1 MITFDQV
8 RLESLHSYFQLTS
21 LLKPKAAEL
30 CLHITREAVFPSFF
44 GQQEILQPVHF
55 WDPPRLISEK
65 THEDRSPERS
75 NFSMFIWSVGNEQ
88 QCNRFHLV
96 KALLAKW
103 MSLGS
108 HCCHASYGLSDL
120 LFYTSPHP
128 DTIPSIHRWFIWQGS
143 LIIGDIS
150 CLESYSWSRA
160 CIAMEITF
168 PNPSSARHDRNPNRG
183 INYGLSRYQPT

>member
-1 MITFDQV
+1 
-8 RLESLHSYFQLTS
+8 
-21 LLKPKAAEL
+21 
-30 CLHITREAVFPSFF
+30 
-44 GQQEILQPVHF
+44 
-55 WDPPRLISEK
+55 
-65 THEDRSPERS
+65 
-75 NFSMFIWSVGNEQ
+75 
-88 QCNRFHLV
+88 
-96 KALLAKW
+96 

-108 HCCHASYGLSDL
+108 HCCHASYRLSDL

-128 DTIPSIHRWFIWQGS
+128 DTIPSIHRWFIWQGN

-183 INYGLSRYQPT
+183 INYGLSRYQPTWSTGSRSILTPIYIGPRSLNKHLTNIEILMKSVRFMEVMDDDIRGTVFARCYIWYSPLINRLWILNEDLLGG